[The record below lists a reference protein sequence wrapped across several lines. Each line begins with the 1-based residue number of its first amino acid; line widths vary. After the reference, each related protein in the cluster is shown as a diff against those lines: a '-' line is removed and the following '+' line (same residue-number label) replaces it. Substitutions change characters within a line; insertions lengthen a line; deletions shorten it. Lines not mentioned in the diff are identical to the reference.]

1 MNTATIKR
9 GSNRSGRV
17 SGGGATTR
25 RPRQSKSF
33 GDRLLG
39 HVPLSA
45 SQIHKLM
52 TWGIGLLIAAILWF
66 VASFLGLPAM
76 IGQEISGVAGRAGF
90 AVAKIEVRGL
100 ERMDEMLVSDIAVK
114 YVDRSML
121 SVDLD
126 KLRAEV
132 MTLGWVK
139 DARVSRRLPNALIVD
154 VVERQPVAVW
164 QHDGQLNLVDASGAS
179 LGSVAA
185 NAIPDLPLVVG
196 PDANKQTEAL
206 ARLMDAAPALK
217 PMLAGAT
224 WIGSRRWDL
233 RFQSG
238 EQLLLP
244 EGEAE
249 SAAALVNFA
258 RMDGVD
264 RLLGRGVLRF
274 DMRDPSRFVLRLPP
288 GHSGSDAPTITA
300 PSAGTAVSSTTDA
313 PKSDAPKSD
322 TATAS
327 KPSTPKTED

>member
-9 GSNRSGRV
+9 GNGRA
-17 SGGGATTR
+17 SQGGTAR
-25 RPRQSKSF
+25 RGKQAK
-33 GDRLLG
+33 GLLDRLID
-39 HVPLSA
+39 HVPLSPA
-45 SQIHKLM
+45 QLHRLT
-52 TWGIGLLIAAILWF
+52 TWLIGLIIAAILWF

-76 IGQEISGVAGRAGF
+76 AGQEISELAGRAGF
-90 AVAKIEVRGL
+90 AVAKIEVRGAQ
-100 ERMDEMLVSDIAVK
+100 RMDEMPVSDIAVK

-126 KLRAEV
+126 KVRAEV
-132 MTLGWVK
+132 MKLGWVK
-139 DARVSRRLPNALIVD
+139 DARVSRRLPDALIVE

-164 QHDGQLNLVDASGAS
+164 QHDGQLRLIDASGAVLS
-179 LGSVAA
+179 GVSPD
-185 NAIPDLPLVVG
+185 AIPDLPLVVG
-196 PDANKQTEAL
+196 PDANRQTEAL

-217 PMLAGAT
+217 PLLAGAT
-224 WIGSRRWDL
+224 WVGNRRWDL

-249 SAAALVNFA
+249 AAAALVNFA

-288 GHSGSDAPTITA
+288 GQNKADAPTVST
-300 PSAGTAVSSTTDA
+300 AGTSTVVAGGEPIVPGDR
-313 PKSDAPKSD
+313 PHER
-322 TATAS
+322 
-327 KPSTPKTED
+327 ED

>member
-1 MNTATIKR
+1 MSTATIKR
-9 GSNRSGRV
+9 TSGRGSRV
-17 SGGGATTR
+17 SQPSR
-25 RPRQSKSF
+25 RPRQSK
-33 GDRLLG
+33 GLMTQLLSY
-39 HVPLSA
+39 VPLSPE
-45 SQIHKLM
+45 QIHKLM
-52 TWGIGLLIAAILWF
+52 TWLIGLIVAAVLWIA
-66 VASFLGLPAM
+66 ASFLGLPAM
-76 IGQEISGVAGRAGF
+76 VGAEISDLAGRAGF

-100 ERMDEMLVSDIAVK
+100 ERLDEMPVSDIAVK

-139 DARVSRRLPNALIVD
+139 EARVSRRLPDALVVE

-164 QHDGQLNLVDASGAS
+164 QHDGQLKLIDASGAA
-179 LGSVAA
+179 LGSVDPDS
-185 NAIPDLPLVVG
+185 IPDLPLVVG
-196 PDANKQTEAL
+196 PQANRKTEAL
-206 ARLMDAAPALK
+206 AKLMDAAPALK

-224 WIGSRRWDL
+224 WIGNRRWDL

-249 SAAALVNFA
+249 AAAALVNFA

-288 GHSGSDAPTITA
+288 GQSK
-300 PSAGTAVSSTTDA
+300 TDA
-313 PKSDAPKSD
+313 PAVTSAKADTVVTTGSAEPKA
-322 TATAS
+322 ATPAAS
-327 KPSTPKTED
+327 SQETEG

>member
-1 MNTATIKR
+1 MSTATIKR
-9 GSNRSGRV
+9 ASGRGSRV
-17 SGGGATTR
+17 SQPSR
-25 RPRQSKSF
+25 RPRQSK
-33 GDRLLG
+33 GLMTQLLSY
-39 HVPLSA
+39 VPLSPE
-45 SQIHKLM
+45 QIHKLI
-52 TWGIGLLIAAILWF
+52 TWLIGLIVAAVLWIA
-66 VASFLGLPAM
+66 ASFLGLPAM
-76 IGQEISGVAGRAGF
+76 VGAEISDLAGRAGF

-100 ERMDEMLVSDIAVK
+100 ERMDEMPVSDIAVK

-139 DARVSRRLPNALIVD
+139 EARVSRRLPDALVVE

-164 QHDGQLNLVDASGAS
+164 QHDGQLKLIDASGAA
-179 LGSVAA
+179 LGSVDPDS
-185 NAIPDLPLVVG
+185 IPDLPLVVG
-196 PDANKQTEAL
+196 PQANRKTEAL
-206 ARLMDAAPALK
+206 AKLMDAAPALK

-224 WIGSRRWDL
+224 WIGNRRWDL

-249 SAAALVNFA
+249 AAAALVNFA

-288 GHSGSDAPTITA
+288 GQSK
-300 PSAGTAVSSTTDA
+300 TDA
-313 PKSDAPKSD
+313 PAVTSAKADTVVTTGSAEPKA
-322 TATAS
+322 ATPAAS
-327 KPSTPKTED
+327 SQETEG

>member
-1 MNTATIKR
+1 MSTATIKR
-9 GSNRSGRV
+9 TTGR
-17 SGGGATTR
+17 GGRMSQPNR
-25 RPRQSKSF
+25 RPRQSK
-33 GDRLLG
+33 GLMTQLLSY
-39 HVPLSA
+39 VPLSPETV
-45 SQIHKLM
+45 HKLM
-52 TWGIGLLIAAILWF
+52 TWLIGLIVAAVLWIA
-66 VASFLGLPAM
+66 ASFLGLPAM
-76 IGQEISGVAGRAGF
+76 IGAEISDLAGRAGF

-100 ERMDEMLVSDIAVK
+100 ERMDEMPVSDIAVK

-139 DARVSRRLPNALIVD
+139 EARVSRRLPDALVVE

-164 QHDGQLNLVDASGAS
+164 QHDGQLKLIDASGAA
-179 LGSVAA
+179 LGSVDPDS
-185 NAIPDLPLVVG
+185 IPDLPLVVG
-196 PDANKQTEAL
+196 PQANRKTEAL
-206 ARLMDAAPALK
+206 AKLMDAAPALK

-224 WIGSRRWDL
+224 WVGNRRWDL

-249 SAAALVNFA
+249 AAAALVNFA

-288 GHSGSDAPTITA
+288 GQSKTEAPAVTSATADTVVTTGGEPKAPPA
-300 PSAGTAVSSTTDA
+300 PSTQE
-313 PKSDAPKSD
+313 
-322 TATAS
+322 
-327 KPSTPKTED
+327 TEG

>member
-1 MNTATIKR
+1 MSTATIKR
-9 GSNRSGRV
+9 GAGRPARMGGSNGSGR
-17 SGGGATTR
+17 
-25 RPRQSKSF
+25 RPKRGPSTLDK
-33 GDRLLG
+33 LLSY
-39 HVPLSA
+39 VPLTPA
-45 SQIHKLM
+45 QLHKLT
-52 TWGIGLLIAAILWF
+52 TWLVGLIVAAVLWI

-76 IGQEISGVAGRAGF
+76 AGQEISELAGRAGF

-100 ERMDEMLVSDIAVK
+100 ERMDEMPVSDIAVK

-139 DARVSRRLPNALIVD
+139 DARVSRRLPDALIVE

-164 QHDGQLNLVDASGAS
+164 QHDGKLSLVDASGAE
-179 LGSVAA
+179 LGGVEA

-196 PDANKQTEAL
+196 PQANKRTEAL

-224 WIGSRRWDL
+224 WVGDRRWDL

-249 SAAALVNFA
+249 AAAALVNFA

-288 GHSGSDAPTITA
+288 GQSKAEAPAVT
-300 PSAGTAVSSTTDA
+300 SAKA
-313 PKSDAPKSD
+313 D
-322 TATAS
+322 TVVTGGDSETKPATAA
-327 KPSTPKTED
+327 KPTQKTEG

>member
-1 MNTATIKR
+1 MSTATIKR
-9 GSNRSGRV
+9 TTGRGGRV
-17 SGGGATTR
+17 SQPSR
-25 RPRQSKSF
+25 RPRQSK
-33 GDRLLG
+33 GLMTQLLSY
-39 HVPLSA
+39 VPLSPEL
-45 SQIHKLM
+45 IHKLM
-52 TWGIGLLIAAILWF
+52 TWFIGLIVAAMLW
-66 VASFLGLPAM
+66 VAASFLGLPAM
-76 IGQEISGVAGRAGF
+76 VGAEISDLAGRAGF

-100 ERMDEMLVSDIAVK
+100 ERMDEMPVSDIAVK

-139 DARVSRRLPNALIVD
+139 EARVSRRLPDALVVE

-164 QHDGQLNLVDASGAS
+164 QHDGQLKLIDASGAA
-179 LGSVAA
+179 LGSVDPDS
-185 NAIPDLPLVVG
+185 IPDLPLVVG
-196 PDANKQTEAL
+196 PQANRKTEAL
-206 ARLMDAAPALK
+206 AKLMDAAPALK

-224 WIGSRRWDL
+224 WIGNRRWDL

-249 SAAALVNFA
+249 AAAALVNFA

-288 GHSGSDAPTITA
+288 GQSK
-300 PSAGTAVSSTTDA
+300 TDA
-313 PKSDAPKSD
+313 PAVTSAKTDTVVTTGGAEPKAPP
-322 TATAS
+322 A
-327 KPSTPKTED
+327 PSTQETEG

>member
-1 MNTATIKR
+1 MSTATIKR
-9 GSNRSGRV
+9 TSGRGSRV
-17 SGGGATTR
+17 SQPSR
-25 RPRQSKSF
+25 RPRQSK
-33 GDRLLG
+33 GLMTQLLSY
-39 HVPLSA
+39 VPLSPE
-45 SQIHKLM
+45 QIHKLM
-52 TWGIGLLIAAILWF
+52 TWLIGLIVAAVLWIA
-66 VASFLGLPAM
+66 ASFLGLPAM
-76 IGQEISGVAGRAGF
+76 VGAEISDLAGRAGF

-100 ERMDEMLVSDIAVK
+100 ERMDEMPVSDIAVK

-139 DARVSRRLPNALIVD
+139 EARVSRRLPDALVVE

-164 QHDGQLNLVDASGAS
+164 QHDGQLKLIDASGAA
-179 LGSVAA
+179 LGSVDPDS
-185 NAIPDLPLVVG
+185 IPDLPLVVG
-196 PDANKQTEAL
+196 PQANRKTEAL
-206 ARLMDAAPALK
+206 AKLMDAAPALK

-224 WIGSRRWDL
+224 WIGNRRWDL

-249 SAAALVNFA
+249 AAAALVNFA

-288 GHSGSDAPTITA
+288 GQSK
-300 PSAGTAVSSTTDA
+300 TDA
-313 PKSDAPKSD
+313 PAVTSAKADTVVTTGSAEPKA
-322 TATAS
+322 ATPAAS
-327 KPSTPKTED
+327 SQETEG

>member
-1 MNTATIKR
+1 MSTATIKR
-9 GSNRSGRV
+9 TTGRGSRMAQPN
-17 SGGGATTR
+17 R
-25 RPRQSKSF
+25 RPRQRK
-33 GDRLLG
+33 GLMTQLLS
-39 HVPLSA
+39 HVPLSPEL
-45 SQIHKLM
+45 IHKLM
-52 TWGIGLLIAAILWF
+52 TWFIGLIVAAMLWI

-76 IGQEISGVAGRAGF
+76 VGAEISDLAGRAGF

-100 ERMDEMLVSDIAVK
+100 ERMDEMPVSDIAVK

-139 DARVSRRLPNALIVD
+139 EARVSRRLPDALVVE

-164 QHDGQLNLVDASGAS
+164 QHDGQLKLIDASGAA
-179 LGSVAA
+179 LGSVDPDS
-185 NAIPDLPLVVG
+185 IPDLPLVVG
-196 PDANKQTEAL
+196 PQANRKTEAL
-206 ARLMDAAPALK
+206 AKLMDAAPALK

-224 WIGSRRWDL
+224 WIGNRRWDL

-249 SAAALVNFA
+249 AAAALVNFA

-288 GHSGSDAPTITA
+288 GQSKTEAPAVTSAKADTVVTTGGAEPKAPPA
-300 PSAGTAVSSTTDA
+300 PSTQE
-313 PKSDAPKSD
+313 
-322 TATAS
+322 
-327 KPSTPKTED
+327 TEG